1 MSQKRKRDI
10 QDWKD
15 DVLTGIEWAIV
26 IILGIMFYN
35 FLSAN
40 PDIAALLMPE
50 TLGMFM
56 ISFGIFALGFLLI
69 KYINREKV

>member
-1 MSQKRKRDI
+1 MSKRKKDI
-10 QDWKD
+10 IDWKD
-15 DVLTGIEWAIV
+15 DLLTGIEWAIV

-35 FLSAN
+35 FLVAN

-56 ISFGIFALGFLLI
+56 ISFGIFALGFLVI
-69 KYINREKV
+69 KWLNRERV

>member
-1 MSQKRKRDI
+1 MSKKKEDV

-15 DVLTGIEWAIV
+15 DVLTGIEWAAV

-56 ISFGIFALGFLLI
+56 ISFGIFIGVFLFAKWL
-69 KYINREKV
+69 NREKV